1 MDNQKNKSKKIVLA
15 IQLGII
21 AFVIVFLLV
30 CFISQALDPELELSI
45 WMAENV
51 WDLNK
56 ITALIKNHVPTLIQ
70 SLVYVVIV
78 YGICK
83 LLRFIFKIKM
93 IKNSRTKTVF
103 TLLDGFTKY
112 GCAIV
117 IILLILKAF
126 GVDTTA
132 LVASVGVL
140 TLVVGL
146 GAQSL
151 IADIIAG
158 MFIIFENEYNA
169 GEIISIDGFR
179 GTVLE
184 IGIRSTKIIDA
195 AGNIKIINNSNIG
208 DIVNLSREISLAVVD
223 LDFPYDVPVDLV
235 ENLLQKNFDKMREK
249 IPGITDGPYYKGI
262 CNYKDSNVT
271 LKIVAQCKEED
282 RFQVERDLM
291 REYRSILLEN
301 NIDMSYQQVVI
312 NYAKDRKYETSRSSK
327 REAEIFHK
335 EQRTLARDLE
345 EQENQ

>member
-1 MDNQKNKSKKIVLA
+1 MNTEKQKRKLLIPI
-15 IQLGII
+15 IQIILISLVALFLLFCII
-21 AFVIVFLLV
+21 AQLV
-30 CFISQALDPELELSI
+30 MKDSAISSWLKT
-45 WMAENV
+45 NV
-51 WDLNK
+51 WDLDK
-56 ITALIKNHVPTLIQ
+56 TVLIFQDQLPTLIQ
-70 SLVYVVIV
+70 SVLYVVIV
-78 YGICK
+78 YGICIII
-83 LLRFIFKIKM
+83 RFIFKVQMK
-93 IKNSRTKTVF
+93 KNTRTKTIF

-112 GCAIV
+112 ACAVI

-140 TLVVGL
+140 TLIVGL
-146 GAQSL
+146 GAQPL

-158 MFIIFENEYNA
+158 IFIIFENEYNA

-184 IGIRSTKIIDA
+184 IGIRSTKVIDA

-208 DIVNLSREISLAVVD
+208 DIVNLSRELSLAVVD
-223 LDFPYDVPVDLV
+223 LDFPYDVPVDFV
-235 ENLLQKNFDKMREK
+235 ENLLEKNFDKMKEK
-249 IPGITDGPYYKGI
+249 IPQIVDGPYYKGI

-271 LKIVAQCKEED
+271 LKIVAQCNEED

-291 REYRSILLEN
+291 REYRAILLDN

-312 NYAKDRKYETSRSSK
+312 NYAKEKQINTNDKSKNKAQKFHDEQKEASSN
-327 REAEIFHK
+327 
-335 EQRTLARDLE
+335 LE

>member
-1 MDNQKNKSKKIVLA
+1 MNNEKSKSKKIISIIQIA
-15 IQLGII
+15 IIS
-21 AFVIVFLLV
+21 FVIIFLLICV
-30 CFISQALDPELELSI
+30 VAQIADPNSKLSA
-45 WMAENV
+45 WMALNV
-51 WDLNK
+51 WD
-56 ITALIKNHVPTLIQ
+56 ITKTSLIIKDHVPTLIQ
-70 SLVYVVIV
+70 SLIYIVIIYSV
-78 YGICK
+78 CK
-83 LLRFIFKIKM
+83 IMRYIFKIKM
-93 IKNSRTKTVF
+93 NKNDRKKTVF

-112 GCAIV
+112 ACAVV

-140 TLVVGL
+140 TLIVGL

-184 IGIRSTKIIDA
+184 IGIRSTKLIDA

-208 DIVNLSREISLAVVD
+208 DIVNLSREISVAVVD

-235 ENLLQKNFDKMREK
+235 ENILQKNFDRMKEK
-249 IPGITDGPYYKGI
+249 IPNIIEGPFYKGI
-262 CNYKDSNVT
+262 CSYKDSNVT
-271 LKIVAQCKEED
+271 LKIVAKCKEED
-282 RFQVERDLM
+282 RFQIERDLM
-291 REYRSILLEN
+291 REYRSVLLEN
-301 NIDMSYQQVVI
+301 NIDMSYHQVVI
-312 NYAKDRKYETSRSSK
+312 NYAKEKEYVSTNKTKKTAQS
-327 REAEIFHK
+327 FHS
-335 EQRTLARDLE
+335 EQRELSKDIE